1 MDFICFS
8 VNIFEICFIRVEWDY
23 VIEEDFMKVV
33 RKVVDNKKLEIKLD
47 YKFV

>member
-1 MDFICFS
+1 MF
-8 VNIFEICFIRVEWDY
+8 VIRVEWDY

>member
-1 MDFICFS
+1 MF
-8 VNIFEICFIRVEWDY
+8 VIRVERDY